1 METSSD
7 EIGWSRRKRAVA
19 VSLVFVAAA
28 VLSTISLLALHAV
41 AMTPRRDLPTV
52 TEGLGFVRLDRPAQR
67 VSLPNLR
74 GPGTIDLAK
83 LAGKP
88 IVMNFWSSLC
98 YPCKQETPALA
109 SEARAMGGRVTF
121 LGIDTADQRTA
132 AMAFIRRYR
141 VPYQVAFDPN
151 ASTAWRYG
159 LPGLPVT
166 FFLSRSAK
174 TVIGENVGALT
185 QGRLSAILRQLY
197 GVAAP

>member
-1 METSSD
+1 METSSG
-7 EIGWSRRKRAVA
+7 EIGWSRRRRAVA
-19 VSLVFVAAA
+19 VSFVFVAAA
-28 VLSTISLLALHAV
+28 VLSAISLLALHAV

-52 TEGLGFVRLDRPAQR
+52 SQGLGFVRLDRPAQQ

-74 GPGTIDLAK
+74 GPGTIDLAR

-88 IVMNFWSSLC
+88 IVMNFWSSSC
-98 YPCKQETPALA
+98 YPCRQETPALA
-109 SEARAMGGRVTF
+109 SEARAVGGKITF

-132 AMAFIRRYR
+132 AMAFIRRYQ

-166 FFLSRSAK
+166 FFLSRSGK

-185 QGRLSAILRQLY
+185 EDRLSAILRQLY
-197 GVAAP
+197 GVASP

>member
-1 METSSD
+1 MGTSSG
-7 EIGWSRRKRAVA
+7 EIWWSRRRRAVA

-28 VLSTISLLALHAV
+28 VLSAISLLALHAI
-41 AMTPRRDLPTV
+41 ATTPRRDLPTL
-52 TEGLGFVRLDRPAQR
+52 TEGLGFVRLDRPATSL
-67 VSLPNLR
+67 SLPSLR
-74 GPGTIDLAK
+74 GPGTIDLAR

-98 YPCKQETPALA
+98 YPCRQETPALA
-109 SEARAMGGRVTF
+109 SEARTMGGKVTF

-132 AMAFIRRYR
+132 GMAFIRRYR

-151 ASTAWRYG
+151 ASAAWRYG

-174 TVIGENVGALT
+174 TIIGENVGALT
-185 QGRLSAILRQLY
+185 QGKLHAILLRLY
-197 GVAAP
+197 GIASP